1 MQNNDELANLWQTQ
15 PTQKVDVEAVK
26 KSFHQETT
34 KQRRYFILDC
44 LAMLPGAIL
53 LFTYWAEFSLLAKV
67 MIGGIFLL
75 SYPIVGYQLWLRRIA
90 AFAKSDG
97 TNDYLGQLS
106 KQFKNNIRIAVLN
119 KHSAWS
125 AALFL
130 WIFWAVMFFTGELK
144 DEKILKTVVILVSTT
159 IVMIGWYIWADK
171 RKQRFQR
178 EWQSLQDMKG

>member
-75 SYPIVGYQLWLRRIA
+75 SYPIDV
-90 AFAKSDG
+90 
-97 TNDYLGQLS
+97 LGRV
-106 KQFKNNIRIAVLN
+106 F
-119 KHSAWS
+119 
-125 AALFL
+125 
-130 WIFWAVMFFTGELK
+130 
-144 DEKILKTVVILVSTT
+144 VIS
-159 IVMIGWYIWADK
+159 
-171 RKQRFQR
+171 
-178 EWQSLQDMKG
+178 QSYDWGDFSS